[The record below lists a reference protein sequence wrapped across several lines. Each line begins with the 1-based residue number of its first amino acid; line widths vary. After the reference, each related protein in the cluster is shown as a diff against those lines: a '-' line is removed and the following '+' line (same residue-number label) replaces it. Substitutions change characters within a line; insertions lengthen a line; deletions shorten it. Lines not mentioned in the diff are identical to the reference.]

1 MQVCTSLQT
10 DNHTSTPPLS
20 FLQAG
25 CPSCHATNS
34 IKALK
39 ARVQWRT
46 KIKVNSHFCYK
57 IVLVVCCL
65 FVVCLVSGV
74 MYICIHRA
82 VNLLPLCTA
91 VSAPYCVL
99 FSGGR
104 QVCVTRISIQTA
116 ALAFG
121 GTGLP
126 AGIDKER
133 DYFIVALCVQYISVC
148 EINKLCSTLMSSTQ
162 L

>member
-25 CPSCHATNS
+25 CPSCHPANS

-39 ARVQWRT
+39 AHVQWRT

-57 IVLVVCCL
+57 IVLFVCCL

-82 VNLLPLCTA
+82 VNLLPLCAA

-121 GTGLP
+121 GTGL
-126 AGIDKER
+126 
-133 DYFIVALCVQYISVC
+133 
-148 EINKLCSTLMSSTQ
+148 CSYRVRGVDGSYAEHLTAESYMVIICQ
-162 L
+162 HCCM